1 MARLLKLPNELREW
15 KVVSRLA
22 DINDNSV
29 FEVSKNEFDGSTTKA
44 KLLYVVFDKEKYTSD
59 NVDFINEEAGFIKTI
74 SKTGNISNYIDVFAD
89 NIPTKEKAELYIFS
103 EILPTLAESLNSK
116 KFSES
121 EVVDFGIKMSEILE
135 KLEANNV
142 YHGNINPENI
152 FVTPDGEY
160 KLGGF
165 TDFDGIKDKSFLAPE
180 INKNKQA
187 DFTTDIYS
195 LGLIMYYMS
204 NNNLLPF
211 CTENK
216 DKQEAIAERLDGNP
230 VSAPENGGEKLKSV
244 VVIACQPEN
253 KNRWKNAG
261 NIKNALTSIK
271 SELSVGEK
279 PNDEVIIP
287 QNTDFDGNVF
297 EEYDYEDTVPE
308 QDNEIEPKET
318 VSENDESQ
326 AESDDGEPESNAT
339 ENVEADDENPT
350 QAADNSSES
359 NFTTSVQNH
368 NETDSFED
376 ANTENG
382 NIETQNIQDI
392 KQDNITNP
400 AEKTS
405 ADTISKGNSN
415 EIDNEVFD
423 NYEPKKNTDLK
434 RPTEEKDYG
443 DYFDDEPKDIKSKSS
458 EQLPK
463 NNKDNNSEFDVPAS
477 SYKSDSY
484 SDDNENTK
492 KSKKGVIISVI
503 AIIIIIAALGI
514 CGYLSITKGQPD
526 KQETVETTELTTT
539 EVVTTVQPTTAEQT
553 TVEPTTEAQN
563 VDKFILPVV
572 GYGYQYAKEMLENE
586 GFVVQIGEYRY
597 STRYE
602 AGYVIAQY
610 PDESTIAQQGSIIT
624 LDISS
629 GLISDNSY
637 DSQSNQNSQ
646 SNQSSDSSKSDDSD
660 YSSDDNYTYNTS
672 YISQSEVENMSRD
685 ELNLAINEIYA
696 RRGRIFEDPTLSAYF
711 NSKDW
716 YTPKYTAAEFS
727 KNVTFNEYEQANLR
741 LLINE
746 QEKRGYR

>member
-1 MARLLKLPNELREW
+1 MARLLKLPNELKEW

-44 KLLYVVFDKEKYTSD
+44 KLLHVVFDKEKYTSD
-59 NVDFINEEAGFIKTI
+59 NVVFINEEANFIKSI
-74 SKTGNISNYIDVFAD
+74 AKTGSISNYIDVFTD
-89 NIPTKEKAELYIFS
+89 NIPTKEKAELYIFF
-103 EILPTLAESLNSK
+103 ENFPTLAECLSSK
-116 KFSES
+116 NFSES

-135 KLEANNV
+135 TLEANNV
-142 YHGNINPENI
+142 YHGNINPDNI
-152 FVTPDGEY
+152 FVTPNGEY

-180 INKNKQA
+180 IDKNKQA

-211 CTENK
+211 CLKAE
-216 DKQEAIAERLDGNP
+216 DKQEAISKRLEGNP

-244 VVIACQPEN
+244 IVIACQPEN

-271 SELSVGEK
+271 SELSVEEK

-308 QDNEIEPKET
+308 QNNEDET
-318 VSENDESQ
+318 EEKNNEEAVSENNEPQIEPHND
-326 AESDDGEPESNAT
+326 EPENDKEEKAET
-339 ENVEADDENPT
+339 EDKDSIQNK
-350 QAADNSSES
+350 DNSNENDSIKPIH
-359 NFTTSVQNH
+359 ND
-368 NETDSFED
+368 NETDNFDVVE
-376 ANTENG
+376 APKE
-382 NIETQNIQDI
+382 NIEAPQKNQDS
-392 KQDNITNP
+392 ITNST
-400 AEKTS
+400 EKSDVDSTPE
-405 ADTISKGNSN
+405 TNSN
-415 EIDNEVFD
+415 EIDNRVFD
-423 NYEPKKNTDLK
+423 NYEPTKIINLK
-434 RPTEEKDYG
+434 QPSEEKDYG

-458 EQLPK
+458 EQLSK
-463 NNKDNNSEFDVPAS
+463 DNDDNNSEFDVPAS
-477 SYKSDSY
+477 SYKSDTD

-492 KSKKGVIISVI
+492 KSKKG
-503 AIIIIIAALGI
+503 IIILVAAIVVILAALGV
-514 CGYLSITKGQPD
+514 CGYFAVTNGWFGNSKP
-526 KQETVETTELTTT
+526 VETTESTTA
-539 EVVTTVQPTTAEQT
+539 EVATTAQPTTAAQT
-553 TVEPTTEAQN
+553 TVEPTTETQN
-563 VDKFILPVV
+563 VDKFVLPVV

-597 STRYE
+597 STKYE
-602 AGYVIAQY
+602 EGYVIAQY
-610 PDESTIAQQGSIIT
+610 PDESTIAQKGSVIT

-629 GLISDNSY
+629 GLISDNS
-637 DSQSNQNSQ
+637 DD
-646 SNQSSDSSKSDDSD
+646 NQSSQSSNSSKNNDSD
-660 YSSDDNYTYNTS
+660 NSSDNNYSYNTS
-672 YISQSEVENMSRD
+672 YISQSEVENMSRE
-685 ELNLAINEIYA
+685 ELNLALNEIYA

-727 KNVTFNEYEQANLR
+727 KNVTFNEYEQANLQ